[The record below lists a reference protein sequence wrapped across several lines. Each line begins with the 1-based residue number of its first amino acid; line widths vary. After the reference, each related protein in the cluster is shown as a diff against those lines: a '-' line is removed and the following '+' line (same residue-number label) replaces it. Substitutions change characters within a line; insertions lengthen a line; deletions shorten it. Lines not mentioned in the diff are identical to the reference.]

1 MNYIRILL
9 ILTVLSL
16 GTVSAASF
24 LHTAPAAL
32 SGKYFD
38 HSVTILMEN
47 NDLPSVLSQ
56 GGFQASLASQ
66 YSLST
71 GYTAVSHPSE
81 PNYVALLGGS
91 INGINNDGICCFVV
105 NAPDIVDRL
114 QTAGLTWKAFAE
126 DASGSGTCS
135 FNPPRGGDH
144 FPFLDYADMNTATRC
159 ANFVSTGSSSDTEF
173 VSYLNTA
180 GAANYVW
187 LTPNDNDNSHDS
199 PIATGDAYLAALV
212 PQILSSTT
220 FTTTRSALFIV
231 YDEGN
236 DVSCTSGGSDC
247 VYASWSGPT
256 VKQGFTSSNSYD
268 HYSYVHTMLDNWG
281 LPTIANDAGAP
292 VMTEFF
298 TGSGTSPL
306 TTGFTISPPT
316 GQVGQTITFT
326 AGPSGGTTPYSDT
339 WNFGDGSSSGSG
351 ATATHSYSSTG
362 TFQVTLTTQDSA
374 SPANSATST
383 KTIAINPAPLPGSLS
398 ISISSNLHSP
408 TAGQTVTFS
417 AAVSGGSPPYGVGWD
432 FRDGGIS
439 VGLSTTHVFSNPGTF
454 NVTAAVTDSST
465 PAHTAVTSVLVTVI
479 QGTTPPPNGLT
490 MSVSSNLAS
499 LTTGQTV
506 TFTATVTG
514 GTPPYGVGWDFGD
527 GGISVGLSTTHVFS
541 SSGTFNV
548 TAAVTDSGTPPHT
561 SAASLF
567 VTVAGGTTPP
577 AVLTVH
583 VTINHANPHV
593 GDAVSFTSSVSG
605 GTPPYGYVWDFGDS
619 VGTDTVDNPT
629 YSYSSAGTFTATL
642 SVTDSVGAT
651 VTASNDITVT
661 TAAPPPSS
669 GGTIGQYCNALTT
682 GAAGDLEPMV
692 SVDYVNPGN
701 SANFATTALFDTGA
715 TYSLAPS
722 SLASSLGLTLTDG
735 TPVTLT
741 GVGGTSIQAYVFH
754 LTLSFGGTLQVV
766 NVPVAFTDSTNQF
779 LIGRLGFLDQVS
791 ATIDSSG
798 QTVCFATGSP
808 GTTSPPCSSGE
819 ESSCGGTG
827 DGDGDGDD
835 SGSGGDSGDSGDS
848 GSGGED
854 FLGLYT
860 APSGGVVSGLPVLF
874 TLVPLVGLA
883 AVASMVIVSAPRKM
897 RARKPKGRGR

>member
-144 FPFLDYADMNTATRC
+144 FPFLDYADMNTAARC

-339 WNFGDGSSSGSG
+339 WNFGDGSSSGPG

-432 FRDGGIS
+432 FGDGGIS
-439 VGLSTTHVFSNPGTF
+439 VGLSTTHVFSNP
-454 NVTAAVTDSST
+454 
-465 PAHTAVTSVLVTVI
+465 
-479 QGTTPPPNGLT
+479 
-490 MSVSSNLAS
+490 
-499 LTTGQTV
+499 
-506 TFTATVTG
+506 
-514 GTPPYGVGWDFGD
+514 
-527 GGISVGLSTTHVFS
+527 
-541 SSGTFNV
+541 GTFNV

-593 GDAVSFTSSVSG
+593 GDSVSFTSSVSG

-848 GSGGED
+848 GS
-854 FLGLYT
+854 
-860 APSGGVVSGLPVLF
+860 
-874 TLVPLVGLA
+874 
-883 AVASMVIVSAPRKM
+883 
-897 RARKPKGRGR
+897 

>member
-339 WNFGDGSSSGSG
+339 WNFGDGSSSGPG

-408 TAGQTVTFS
+408 TAGQTVTFY
-417 AAVSGGSPPYGVGWD
+417 AAFSGGSLPYGVEWD
-432 FRDGGIS
+432 FR
-439 VGLSTTHVFSNPGTF
+439 
-454 NVTAAVTDSST
+454 
-465 PAHTAVTSVLVTVI
+465 
-479 QGTTPPPNGLT
+479 
-490 MSVSSNLAS
+490 
-499 LTTGQTV
+499 
-506 TFTATVTG
+506 
-514 GTPPYGVGWDFGD
+514 D

-835 SGSGGDSGDSGDS
+835 S
-848 GSGGED
+848 
-854 FLGLYT
+854 
-860 APSGGVVSGLPVLF
+860 
-874 TLVPLVGLA
+874 
-883 AVASMVIVSAPRKM
+883 
-897 RARKPKGRGR
+897 